1 MNDKYASRRLRG
13 FQDASDAL
21 IRIREERYR
30 KKKERDKET
39 EKKLNKTPKATDKME
54 ISIL

>member
-30 KKKERDKET
+30 KKREKEK

-54 ISIL
+54 VSIL